1 MTVVNPPKENVAQ
14 NVLMIVSTATTKIKQ
29 EITKSVAE
37 GIDQEELTKT
47 LNKIIDEYC
56 KRIDNLEL
64 REKTRKSLVTS
75 SRKWYYQLSQTIN
88 ILNRNVINNF
98 PGGTYTADLRAIMGD
113 LNKINLNAIRP
124 YLDQTRKGLA
134 VIEDYRQKLHVAL
147 KALAA
152 EPPKMVEAEGR
163 KAYTVSLRNR
173 AEMTVRY
180 EANMRDLERLIA
192 EGVEYVWTT
201 SHPDASPRCAPHQG
215 KLYSLNPENKTG
227 VIDGIRY
234 TYLPDVLKLNGG
246 NSIINGY
253 NCRHRLIPYQKGS
266 APPMEYT
273 KEEIQREYRNDQIQR
288 RYENQIRQLKTEERL
303 MRAAG
308 NVEEAKKLR
317 KRWRRLTKKYE
328 IESLKM
334 GRAFYRWRTVVSEDE
349 EYYTATIDENELI
362 NAPKNGIIDIYSEER
377 KANAYRWESRVK
389 ADDLLRPATEKAW
402 KKMSIE
408 ERKAMYDYTLDSTDI
423 NSTLRR
429 GEFNPGN
436 YIGKQIVQMTS
447 AIDKS
452 VLDHDI
458 WLKRKTTLSGLC
470 KYLGLERPVFNKMS
484 VAQLKKMF
492 YDAEIPDEGFV
503 STSTAEDAEYV
514 NDDVE
519 LDVTYVI
526 YAPKGTKAMYVEPF
540 SAYNANFGKKGL
552 NWDGKSKPVN
562 QKGETIVG
570 SEAEVL
576 IQRGY
581 HYRIKDI
588 IQKGKKITVIKEVV
602 LKGD

>member
-1 MTVVNPPKENVAQ
+1 MKIIEAPKENVAQ

-47 LNKIIDEYC
+47 LNKIIAEYC

-75 SRKWYYQLSQTIN
+75 SRKWYYQLQQTVN

-98 PGGTYTADLRAIMGD
+98 PGGTYTADIRNLISN
-113 LNKINLNAIRP
+113 LNKVNLNAIRP

-134 VIEDYRQKLHVAL
+134 VIEDYRKKLNVAL

-152 EPPKMVEAEGR
+152 EPPKVVEVEGR
-163 KAYTVSLRNR
+163 RAYTVSLRNR

-192 EGVEYVWTT
+192 EGVEYVWTS

-215 KLYSLNPENKTG
+215 KLYSINPNNRSG
-227 VIDGIRY
+227 VIDGYRY
-234 TYLPDVLKLNGG
+234 TYLPDILKLNKG

-266 APPMEYT
+266 TPPMEYT

-308 NVEEAKKLR
+308 NIEEAKKLR

-349 EYYTATIDENELI
+349 EYYKPTIDSEALQ
-362 NAPKNGIIDIYSEER
+362 NAPKNDIIESEINDEQHGLIDT
-377 KANAYRWESRVK
+377 KTGKIVK
-389 ADDLLRPATEKAW
+389 TRIGLMPEEHLKNYTQKNGWYVNWAALAKQKGVKVYGMVCEGSNKLQGLMAIEHHTDKQAT
-402 KKMSIE
+402 
-408 ERKAMYDYTLDSTDI
+408 YI
-423 NSTLRR
+423 NWIVTAPH
-429 GEFNPGN
+429 NN
-436 YIGKQIVQMTS
+436 KQ
-447 AIDKS
+447 
-452 VLDHDI
+452 
-458 WLKRKTTLSGLC
+458 LSGGTQEFKGVGNLFIAKAAQESKKAGFGGFLYGFANTMKTMQHYC
-470 KYLGLERPVFNKMS
+470 EKWGARYVGMLHPNHVEWDEKTAQELIRKYKLEDP
-484 VAQLKKMF
+484 KK
-492 YDAEIPDEGFV
+492 
-503 STSTAEDAEYV
+503 
-514 NDDVE
+514 
-519 LDVTYVI
+519 
-526 YAPKGTKAMYVEPF
+526 
-540 SAYNANFGKKGL
+540 
-552 NWDGKSKPVN
+552 
-562 QKGETIVG
+562 
-570 SEAEVL
+570 
-576 IQRGY
+576 
-581 HYRIKDI
+581 
-588 IQKGKKITVIKEVV
+588 
-602 LKGD
+602 

>member
-1 MTVVNPPKENVAQ
+1 MKIIEAPKENVAQ

-47 LNKIIDEYC
+47 LNKIIAEYC

-75 SRKWYYQLSQTIN
+75 SRKWYYQLQQTVN

-98 PGGTYTADLRAIMGD
+98 PGGTYTADIRNLMSN
-113 LNKINLNAIRP
+113 LNKVNLNAIRP

-134 VIEDYRQKLHVAL
+134 VIEDYRKKLNVAL

-152 EPPKMVEAEGR
+152 EPPKVVEVEGR
-163 KAYTVSLRNR
+163 RAYTVSLRNR

-192 EGVEYVWTT
+192 EGVEYVWTS

-215 KLYSLNPENKTG
+215 KLYSINPNNRSG
-227 VIDGIRY
+227 VIDGYRY
-234 TYLPDVLKLNGG
+234 TYLPDILKLNKG

-266 APPMEYT
+266 TPPMEYT

-308 NVEEAKKLR
+308 NIEEAKKLR

-349 EYYTATIDENELI
+349 EYYTATIAENELI
-362 NAPKNGIIDIYSEER
+362 NEPKNDIIENIIEVSKDNEQHSLINAKTGEAVKTRIGLVHTEHLKHFTKKNGWYVDWSTLAKKRGVKIYGMVCEGGKGFQGLMAISHDKDTQATYIDWIVTAPHNNKQLTGGTQEFKGVGNLFIA
-377 KANAYRWESRVK
+377 KAAQESIK
-389 ADDLLRPATEKAW
+389 AGFGG
-402 KKMSIE
+402 
-408 ERKAMYDYTLDSTDI
+408 AMYGYANTQATLKHYVEKWGAVHMPIRHPNQVVWDEETAKELIRKYSLED
-423 NSTLRR
+423 
-429 GEFNPGN
+429 F
-436 YIGKQIVQMTS
+436 
-447 AIDKS
+447 DK
-452 VLDHDI
+452 
-458 WLKRKTTLSGLC
+458 
-470 KYLGLERPVFNKMS
+470 NK
-484 VAQLKKMF
+484 
-492 YDAEIPDEGFV
+492 
-503 STSTAEDAEYV
+503 
-514 NDDVE
+514 
-519 LDVTYVI
+519 
-526 YAPKGTKAMYVEPF
+526 PKG
-540 SAYNANFGKKGL
+540 
-552 NWDGKSKPVN
+552 
-562 QKGETIVG
+562 
-570 SEAEVL
+570 
-576 IQRGY
+576 
-581 HYRIKDI
+581 
-588 IQKGKKITVIKEVV
+588 
-602 LKGD
+602 

>member
-152 EPPKMVEAEGR
+152 EPPKVVEAEGR

-192 EGVEYVWTT
+192 EGVEYVWTS
-201 SHPDASPRCAPHQG
+201 SHPDASPRCAPYQG

-308 NVEEAKKLR
+308 NIEEAKKLR

-362 NAPKNGIIDIYSEER
+362 NEPKNDIIENIIEISKDNEQHSLINTKTGEAVKTRIGLVHTEHIKHCTKKNGWYVDWPSLAKKPGVKIYGMLCEGGRGWQGLMAISHDKDAQATYIDWVVTAPHNNKQLTGGTQEFKGVGNLFIA
-377 KANAYRWESRVK
+377 KAAQESVK
-389 ADDLLRPATEKAW
+389 AGFGG
-402 KKMSIE
+402 
-408 ERKAMYDYTLDSTDI
+408 AMYAYANTEATL
-423 NSTLRR
+423 
-429 GEFNPGN
+429 
-436 YIGKQIVQMTS
+436 
-447 AIDKS
+447 
-452 VLDHDI
+452 
-458 WLKRKTTLSGLC
+458 
-470 KYLGLERPVFNKMS
+470 KY
-484 VAQLKKMF
+484 
-492 YDAEIPDEGFV
+492 
-503 STSTAEDAEYV
+503 
-514 NDDVE
+514 
-519 LDVTYVI
+519 
-526 YAPKGTKAMYVEPF
+526 YVEKWGAVHMPIRHP
-540 SAYNANFGKKGL
+540 NQVI
-552 NWDGKSKPVN
+552 WDE
-562 QKGETIVG
+562 ETAK
-570 SEAEVL
+570 EL
-576 IQRGY
+576 IRKY
-581 HYRIKDI
+581 SL
-588 IQKGKKITVIKEVV
+588 EN
-602 LKGD
+602 